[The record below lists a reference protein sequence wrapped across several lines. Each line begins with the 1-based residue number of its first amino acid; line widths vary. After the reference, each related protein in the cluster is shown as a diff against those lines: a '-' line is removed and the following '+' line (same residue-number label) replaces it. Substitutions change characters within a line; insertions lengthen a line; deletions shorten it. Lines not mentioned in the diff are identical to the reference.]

1 MKLFGL
7 LMAFAIGS
15 CAYAQSFENSVLA
28 VEKGHAKTDIL
39 VYKVKNQT
47 FELQAQNFQPFLAR
61 QAFKTHSLFQGVA
74 NVMGAESG
82 RYFVRKYPAPLTV
95 SDAVAELR
103 ALQADRN
110 VELAYFE
117 PKVADAVMLERMQKR
132 QQMLGEEAPPAEE
145 KAPADF
151 ESKQF
156 HLNPAPEGV
165 DARYAWT
172 VPGGTG
178 KGIRVVDVETGWDT
192 NHFEFGV
199 PFFENGNNAHV
210 DHGTAVW
217 GEIAGRRDG
226 QGVTGIAYDVEYGI
240 AGNGWGKPGFND
252 YPNNIASVIAGAVA
266 AMQPGDVLVI
276 EQHAPLVG
284 DYGPIEYFEPV
295 FKILKSATDAGIHCV
310 AAAGNGYSN
319 LDDAKYNGAFDLN
332 VRDSGCVLVGAAMP
346 PQRTDKHQRADF
358 SDYGSRVDAF
368 GYGEDVVTTGY
379 GDLASGSFNGKTV
392 DYTESFSGTSSAT
405 PIVSGAVISVLG
417 IAKAKGVTIS
427 PKDLRAALRAT
438 GTPQV
443 GPKALNERIGNLPDI
458 KQLVDYLRL

>member
-1 MKLFGL
+1 MKFIGL
-7 LMAFAIGS
+7 LMAFAVGA
-15 CAYAQSFENSVLA
+15 CAYAQSFENSIVA
-28 VEKGHAKTDIL
+28 VEKDSTKSDIL

-47 FELQAQNFQPFLAR
+47 MEFHAQNFQPFLAR
-61 QAFKTHSLFQGVA
+61 QSFKTHSLFQGTA
-74 NVMGAESG
+74 RILGAETG
-82 RYFVRKYPAPLTV
+82 RYFVRKYPAPL
-95 SDAVAELR
+95 SKEEAIAELR
-103 ALQADRN
+103 ALQSDRN

-117 PKVADAVMLERMQKR
+117 PRVTDAVMLDRMQKPLA
-132 QQMLGEEAPPAEE
+132 QQGEDPPPAPQ
-145 KAPADF
+145 ASPLDF

-156 HLNPAPEGV
+156 YLEAAPEGV

-178 KGIRVVDVETGWDT
+178 KGIRVIDVETGWDT

-199 PFFENGNNAHV
+199 PFYENGSNARV

-217 GEIAGRRDG
+217 GQIAARRDG

-252 YPNNIASVIAGAVA
+252 YPNNIASVIADAVA
-266 AMQPGDVLVI
+266 SMQPGDVIVI

-284 DYGPIEYFEPV
+284 EFGPIEYFEPV

-310 AAAGNGYSN
+310 AAAGNGYAN

-332 VRDSGCVLVGAAMP
+332 VRDSGCVLVGAALS
-346 PQRTDKHQRADF
+346 PQRTNKHQRADF

-379 GDLASGSFNGKTV
+379 GDLFSGQYQGKTV

-417 IAKAKGVTIS
+417 IAKAQGVTIS

-438 GTPQV
+438 GTPQS
-443 GPKALNERIGNLPDI
+443 GSKAAEERIGNLPDI
-458 KQLVDYLRL
+458 KQLLGYLRL